1 MSKIFKLKYLLPAL
15 CIVILLI
22 IGINIRYD
30 AFNNLIEWHRQQVAK
45 EYLSEYGWDVIEC
58 TNTDTYEPTGESLLG
73 SQFTSQGIKLI
84 YDVAFHDALLRNH
97 IQLETN
103 SQYTVRWFA
112 LSNYLLED
120 YSFETRLRAD
130 VLMYEDDVICAV
142 VTWPGR
148 LQGFQV
154 ESYVK
159 SLNPQWHEGSFSC
172 NGFSFKSINPED
184 YYPVNCTVEKLRAA
198 FNDALCAEAVVP
210 EG

>member
-15 CIVILLI
+15 CIIVLLI
-22 IGINIRYD
+22 IGINVRYD
-30 AFNNLIEWHRQQVAK
+30 TFNNLIEWHRQQVAK

-142 VTWPGR
+142 VNWTGR
-148 LQGFQV
+148 NQGFQV

-159 SLNPQWHEGSFSC
+159 SLNPQWQEGTFSS
-172 NGFSFKSINPED
+172 NGF
-184 YYPVNCTVEKLRAA
+184 
-198 FNDALCAEAVVP
+198 
-210 EG
+210 